1 MDSLVQDI
9 VGLAATEGGPELIA
23 ECLARAAGSR
33 KATGKQ
39 APKGKSKKKDQ
50 RSEARRSQSEPPAS
64 LPASVVC
71 AAPAALPQLP
81 SGRAG
86 SSSQRYPAM
95 DRALLAAAVDAG
107 LDDPL
112 PAKRTRT
119 QKRPY
124 SPPVDPPPTR
134 RSGLRAEAS
143 SLPPDAAFA
152 LHSANPEAEVGR
164 APAIGQDDQR
174 TSSEEFSPAGPS
186 HPGGRAELSVGR
198 LPGAVGASSGDQGA
212 GAGGP
217 GRISA
222 GVDPIG
228 DKRIVWLIGHS
239 FIYWAKKRATVRPYS
254 LNLGLNE
261 EEFLILWFSQRGMRW
276 RNLMG
281 SILQWLKVWPAPD
294 VVVLH
299 LGGNDLG
306 KSNTRSLLWRMKENM
321 LRLRGLLPNTIF
333 AFSEIIPRLVWLS
346 HRELFFLERIRRRVN
361 FAISKFMPAINGV
374 SFRHLELEGGLRS
387 LYRNDLVHL
396 SEIGLDIFNMGL
408 QDVIELAAGWGGA
421 VLRPAIG

>member
-39 APKGKSKKKDQ
+39 APKGKSKKMDQ
-50 RSEARRSQSEPPAS
+50 SSGARRSQSEPPAS
-64 LPASVVC
+64 LPASLVC
-71 AAPAALPQLP
+71 AAPSTLPQLP
-81 SGRAG
+81 SGRTG

-95 DRALLAAAVDAG
+95 DRALLAAAEDSG
-107 LDDPL
+107 LEAPL

-134 RSGLRAEAS
+134 RSEMRAEVS
-143 SLPPDAAFA
+143 SLSPDVTYA
-152 LHSANPEAEVGR
+152 LHSANPEVEARR
-164 APAIGQDDQR
+164 APAIGQDDR
-174 TSSEEFSPAGPS
+174 RSSGEDYSPAGPS
-186 HPGGRAELSVGR
+186 HPSGRAEVDVGR
-198 LPGAVGASSGDQGA
+198 LPGAVGAESGDQGA

-217 GRISA
+217 GNISA
-222 GVDPIG
+222 PFG

-239 FIYWAKKRATVRPYS
+239 FIYWAKKRASIRPYS

-261 EEFLILWFSQRGMRW
+261 EEFLILWFSQQGMRW

-346 HRELFFLERIRRRVN
+346 HQELFFLERIRRVN

-408 QDVIELAAGWGGA
+408 QDVIELAAGGGGA